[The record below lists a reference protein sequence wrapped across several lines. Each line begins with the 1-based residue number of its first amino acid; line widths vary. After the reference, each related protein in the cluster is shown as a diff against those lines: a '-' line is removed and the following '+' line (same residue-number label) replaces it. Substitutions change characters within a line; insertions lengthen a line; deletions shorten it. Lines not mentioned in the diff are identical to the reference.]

1 LVVGYLDCGKF
12 RYAGG
17 VGTGYTAQM
26 RRDLSAKLRPL
37 SRDAPPFADIPRAE
51 ARDAY
56 WVEPVLVAEVEFTEW
71 SRDGRL
77 RHPSFQGLR
86 GQAGGRGEG

>member
-1 LVVGYLDCGKF
+1 
-12 RYAGG
+12 
-17 VGTGYTAQM
+17 M
-26 RRDLSAKLRPL
+26 RRDLLSKLRLL
-37 SRDAPPFADIPRAE
+37 SCDTPPFADIPRAE

-56 WVEPVLVAEVEFTEW
+56 WVEPALVAEVEFTEW

-86 GQAGGRGEG
+86 EDKAACELRAERPKRAS